1 MTFAGWIEV
10 LVIAALALVIVGPKD
25 LPKVL
30 YGIGRFIAKIK
41 SMSQGFMTEFEQIHH
56 FSEVEKMNRERH
68 KDEQTPS

>member
-30 YGIGRFIAKIK
+30 YAIGRIVAKIK
-41 SMSQGFMTEFEQIHH
+41 SMSQGFMLEFEQIHH
-56 FSEVEKMNRERH
+56 LTEVEKMNRERH
-68 KDEQTPS
+68 KDDKTSS